1 MFLNWLIDS
10 SRSVRVHLDSET
22 GKIARMATKMDRIN
36 VAFHRKP
43 LLHGV
48 RGGVT
53 NSAVYIHSESVPLF
67 IDQEI

>member
-1 MFLNWLIDS
+1 
-10 SRSVRVHLDSET
+10 
-22 GKIARMATKMDRIN
+22 MATKMDRIN

-48 RGGVT
+48 RGSVA
-53 NSAVYIHSESVPLF
+53 NSAVYIHSESVSLF